1 MGLESQENDH
11 GVKRIL
17 VRLKVLLLPKYITQI
32 GLLFQKQ
39 CGPVLIRSGQRS
51 ASSSYVIL
59 LASFMS
65 TSHKL
70 VSLERG
76 GSLK

>member
-11 GVKRIL
+11 GVESIL
-17 VRLKVLLLPKYITQI
+17 VRLKVILLPKYITQI

-39 CGPVLIRSGQRS
+39 CGTVLIRSGQS
-51 ASSSYVIL
+51 CASSSYVIL

-70 VSLERG
+70 VSSERG
-76 GSLK
+76 GSIK